1 MLRAGRRMKIT
12 LGYYSDITQRTP
24 AEAID
29 YAVHAEK
36 EGFDAVWTG
45 DHFHPW
51 VHTGAKCGF
60 AWTWLGALGQRTS
73 RVMMGTGVT
82 APIIRYHPAI
92 VAQAFATLSDMYPGR
107 PFIAVG
113 TGEAMNE
120 LPLGL
125 KWPTFRE
132 RTERLEEAVK
142 IMRLLWNNEFVSFR
156 GKYFRL
162 RKANL
167 YTKPKKPIPL
177 YIAANGPTVAQIAGR
192 YADGFLTL
200 PFPDSH
206 YKEVLFPA
214 LEQGARQEG
223 RDPSKIEKLMELQMS
238 YDEDYDK
245 AVQSAR
251 WWAPTVMPIF
261 FKAPIADPH
270 EIEAHGKLVSD
281 EGLLTGW
288 FISSRLEDHIKN
300 IERYIKL
307 GFTNIHLQSSSPNE
321 NEFISAFGK
330 RVLPYLKDTYRE

>member
-1 MLRAGRRMKIT
+1 VNLT

-24 AEAID
+24 SEGID
-29 YAVHAEK
+29 YAVLAEK
-36 EGFDAVWTG
+36 EGFDSVWTG

-51 VHTGAKCGF
+51 VHTDAKCGF
-60 AWTWLGALGQRTS
+60 AWVWLGALGQRTS
-73 RVMMGTGVT
+73 RVMMGTGLT

-92 VAQAFATLSDMYPGR
+92 VAQAYATLGDMYPGR

-125 KWPTFRE
+125 KWPPFKE
-132 RTERLEEAVK
+132 RKERLEESVK
-142 IMRLLWNNEFVSFR
+142 IMRLLWTKEFVNFR
-156 GKYFRL
+156 GKYYRL
-162 RKANL
+162 HGANL

-177 YIAANGPTVAQIAGR
+177 YIAANGPTVAEMAGK

-200 PFPDSH
+200 PFPDSQ
-206 YKEVLFPA
+206 YKNVLFPA
-214 LEQGARQEG
+214 LNKGAKAEG
-223 RDPSKIEKLMELQMS
+223 RDPDKIEKLMELQMS

-245 AVQSAR
+245 AIQSAR

-261 FKAPIADPH
+261 FKAPISDPR

-288 FISSRLEDHIKN
+288 FISSSLEDHVKN
-300 IERYIKL
+300 VERYIKL
-307 GFTNIHLQSSSPNE
+307 GFTNIHLQSSSPDE
-321 NEFISAFGK
+321 SKFIRAFGK
-330 RVLPYLKDTYRE
+330 KVLPYLKETYGGEAGRL